1 MSKALILV
9 FGLLVCTFAATGFE
23 QIKEIVERDEC
34 GINGMQTIRP
44 KLENKLAELKSV
56 NFILNL
62 EPQ

>member
-23 QIKEIVERDEC
+23 QIKEIVEKDEC
-34 GINGMQTIRP
+34 GLHGMETIRP
-44 KLENKLAELKSV
+44 KLENKIAELRTVK
-56 NFILNL
+56 FILNL